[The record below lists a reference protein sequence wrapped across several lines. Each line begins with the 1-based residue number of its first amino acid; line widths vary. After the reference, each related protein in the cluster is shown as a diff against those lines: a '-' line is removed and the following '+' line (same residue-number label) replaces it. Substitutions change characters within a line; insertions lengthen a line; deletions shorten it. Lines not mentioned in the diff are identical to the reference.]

1 MPLPASEPESPLAGE
16 ALLDAVTDAMVALH
30 LRYHGRFPATA
41 KTVEL
46 GEDLLACTLGGIYTE
61 VEKTMIELERE
72 PEVHDTRKTFQGSV
86 SHTYIDVV
94 QRLSGRTVLAFISN
108 YHVGPDLAVELFWLA
123 PTPAAQI

>member
-1 MPLPASEPESPLAGE
+1 MLLPSPDPRSPLSGE

-30 LRYHGRFPATA
+30 LRYHGRIPATA

-46 GEDLLACTLGGIYTE
+46 GDDLLACTLGGIYSD
-61 VEKTMIELERE
+61 VEKTMIELQRA
-72 PEVHDTRKTFQGSV
+72 PDVHDTRKVFQASI
-86 SHTYIDVV
+86 SHTYVDVV

-123 PTPAAQI
+123 P

>member
-1 MPLPASEPESPLAGE
+1 MPSCEPRLPLSGE

-46 GEDLLACTLGGIYTE
+46 GDDLLACTLGGTSTE
-61 VEKTMIELERE
+61 VEKTMIELRRE
-72 PEVHDTRKTFQGSV
+72 PEAHDARSD

-94 QRLSGRTVLAFISN
+94 QRLSGRTVLAFIFD
-108 YHVGPDLAVELFWLA
+108 YQVGPDLAVELFWLA
-123 PTPAAQI
+123 PPPAAKV